1 MAHKEMRKSRVL
13 LTAAGLFLGLG
24 CLWVRV
30 AVLQTALHRH
40 FADRAR
46 ENQEHHEK
54 ILPHRGVIT
63 DRRDF
68 LQPTEGLPN
77 HGRRLGIARDLE
89 LEQSARSGHI
99 PHAYPGSSHANRRS
113 LSRSANVPA
122 LPSPRPDRDG
132 PSLSD

>member
-1 MAHKEMRKSRVL
+1 MRKSRVL

-40 FADRAR
+40 FVDRAR

-63 DRRDF
+63 DRRGQVLAHD
-68 LQPTEGLPN
+68 LGVSQVAIYPPQLADPVAAARVLAPLVHEPPAKLAKRLRGL
-77 HGRRLGIARDLE
+77 
-89 LEQSARSGHI
+89 SSYTWARSEEHK
-99 PHAYPGSSHANRRS
+99 SELQS
-113 LSRSANVPA
+113 PA
-122 LPSPRPDRDG
+122 
-132 PSLSD
+132 